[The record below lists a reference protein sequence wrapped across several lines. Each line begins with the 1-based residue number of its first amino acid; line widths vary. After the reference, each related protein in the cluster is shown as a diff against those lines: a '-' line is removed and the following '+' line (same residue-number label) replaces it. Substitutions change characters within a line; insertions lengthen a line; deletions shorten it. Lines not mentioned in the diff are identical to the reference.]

1 MTSRVEKYTVTV
13 RGTRT
18 YLDIVLCVDVSLEL
32 DALQDTLIS
41 VINIFHAKIAAQGD
55 GFIEP
60 DPWFAPIV
68 EGRDCGLALKS
79 RRTGQSTLTYQVAID
94 ALLGLF
100 NFYRTMEL
108 YKSSLSV
115 IFDKRLAEPDR
126 DVGTMVLGPFDLQ

>member
-1 MTSRVEKYTVTV
+1 MTSRVEKYTVVV

-18 YLDIVLCVDVSLEL
+18 FLDIVLCVDVSLEL

-41 VINIFHAKIAAQGD
+41 VINIFQARIAAQGD

-60 DPWFAPIV
+60 DPWYAPIV
-68 EGRDCGLALKS
+68 EGRDCGLAFKS

-100 NFYRTMEL
+100 NFYRTMQL
-108 YKSSLSV
+108 YKGTLSIIV
-115 IFDKRLAEPDR
+115 DKRLAEPDW
-126 DVGTMVLGPFDLQ
+126 DVGTMVVGPFDL